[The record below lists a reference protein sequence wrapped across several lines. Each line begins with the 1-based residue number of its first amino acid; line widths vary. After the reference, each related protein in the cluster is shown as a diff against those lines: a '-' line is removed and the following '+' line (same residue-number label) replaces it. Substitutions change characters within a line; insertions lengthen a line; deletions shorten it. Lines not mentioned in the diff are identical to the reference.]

1 MMMMMFDED
10 IGLDCCFEGI
20 RGQRIPTSFVRLLV
34 SGQILVCEYPDVV
47 SLVVRMKDCIHA
59 LEEAGTASVM
69 LKTFV
74 LTWAYCPLSG
84 EGRAYPTVVRR
95 HTTSDVI
102 ID

>member
-1 MMMMMFDED
+1 MMFDED

-59 LEEAGTASVM
+59 VGGGKCCERHAENVCDDVGLSSPIRGGAGISNR
-69 LKTFV
+69 
-74 LTWAYCPLSG
+74 CPSSHHI
-84 EGRAYPTVVRR
+84 RR
-95 HTTSDVI
+95 HH
-102 ID
+102 